1 MFSLFPRTSTQNQP
15 QQQPHQ
21 QQHPQGQQQV
31 QVQREPIVFK
41 PSARLVW
48 LRNMNNWQ
56 FLLVTFSAGVT
67 LINFSRLSSAH
78 LFLGIIAVVAGS
90 LALFVMSPANRTYSG
105 LWRSGG
111 AGLAIGGILA
121 FWDLYHLL
129 TWIHYLAIAVVVI
142 FAIWI
147 IGAGSK

>member
-1 MFSLFPRTSTQNQP
+1 MFSLFPTPTPTQNQP
-15 QQQPHQ
+15 QGQPQPQPQSQQ
-21 QQHPQGQQQV
+21 

-56 FLLVTFSAGVT
+56 FLLVNFSVGVA

-90 LALFVMSPANRTYSG
+90 LALFVMSPADRTYSG
-105 LWRSGG
+105 LWRSAG
-111 AGLAIGGILA
+111 AGLAIGGILC

-129 TWIHYLAIAVVVI
+129 TWQHFLAIAGVLV
-142 FAIWI
+142 FAMWI

>member
-1 MFSLFPRTSTQNQP
+1 MFSLFPTPTPTQNQP
-15 QQQPHQ
+15 QGQPQPQ
-21 QQHPQGQQQV
+21 QQSQP

-90 LALFVMSPANRTYSG
+90 LALFVMSPADRTYSG

-142 FAIWI
+142 FAMWI